1 MAQREVGLAIGEPPA
16 TRGYTP
22 SVFAMLPKLLERTGT
37 SPSGSITGLY
47 TVLVDGD
54 DMNEPIAD
62 AVRGILDGHIV
73 LSRHLAHA
81 GHYPAVD
88 VLSSVSRL
96 VGEIV
101 SPEVRLAG
109 NEVRKLMAT
118 YKEKA
123 DLISIGAYQPGSDPA
138 IDAAIAARGPIDAFL
153 KQGVTEPSSADGA
166 DQTLAQLATLGGS
179 FEAPAL
185 DGEVQMSPEEANM
198 PLHNAIP
205 PLHIPS

>member
-1 MAQREVGLAIGEPPA
+1 M
-16 TRGYTP
+16 
-22 SVFAMLPKLLERTGT
+22 
-37 SPSGSITGLY
+37 
-47 TVLVDGD
+47 LVDGD

-88 VLSSVSRL
+88 VLASVSRL

-101 SPEVRLAG
+101 TPEVRAAG

-123 DLISIGAYQPGSDPA
+123 DLISIGAYQPGSDPQ

-153 KQGVTEPSSADGA
+153 KQGVTEPSSAERADADPRPSSPRSAAPSTAPVVDG
-166 DQTLAQLATLGGS
+166 QLVASTTRRPSRPG
-179 FEAPAL
+179 
-185 DGEVQMSPEEANM
+185 M